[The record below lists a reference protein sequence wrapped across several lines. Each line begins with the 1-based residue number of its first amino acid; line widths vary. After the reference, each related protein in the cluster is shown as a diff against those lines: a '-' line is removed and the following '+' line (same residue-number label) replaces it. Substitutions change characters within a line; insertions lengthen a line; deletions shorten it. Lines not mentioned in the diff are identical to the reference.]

1 MVLGLNDMP
10 FRVLG
15 MRGSSS
21 RSAVFRGVSASGV
34 VNVPHPA
41 ATRSDVRVRVRERED
56 HHLSYLTC
64 CDSLS

>member
-1 MVLGLNDMP
+1 MGFNDMR

-41 ATRSDVRVRVRERED
+41 TRSDVRVRVRERERED